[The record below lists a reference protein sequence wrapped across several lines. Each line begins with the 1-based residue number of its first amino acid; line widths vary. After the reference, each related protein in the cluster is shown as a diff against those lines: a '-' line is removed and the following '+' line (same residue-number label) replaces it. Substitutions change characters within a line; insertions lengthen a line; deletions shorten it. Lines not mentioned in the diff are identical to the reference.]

1 MKKFNI
7 LMVIFLV
14 FSAGLSQNR
23 PLLPTNVNTT
33 AGNIDYFGTQFM
45 DTNSISSGE
54 MLENYE
60 KMSTSDTLVVKF
72 SAVVTEVC
80 KAKGCWMKLQLG
92 NGNETMVKFKDYGFF
107 VPQELVGKDVI
118 INGSAYVEEMSVADQ
133 RHFARD
139 GGKSE
144 EEIAGITKAVKK
156 YAFEADGVRI
166 KE

>member
-7 LMVIFLV
+7 LMVIFFV

-23 PLLPTNVNTT
+23 LSLPANANIT
-33 AGNIDYFGTQFM
+33 AENIDYFGTQFD
-45 DTNSISSGE
+45 DTNTISSGE
-54 MLENYE
+54 MLDNYK
-60 KMSTSDTLVVKF
+60 KMSTSDTLVAKF
-72 SAVVTEVC
+72 PAVVTEVC
-80 KAKGCWMKLQLG
+80 KAKGCWMTLQLG

-118 INGSAYVEEMSVADQ
+118 VNGLAYVEEMSVADQ

-144 EEIAGITKAVKK
+144 EEIAGITEVAKK